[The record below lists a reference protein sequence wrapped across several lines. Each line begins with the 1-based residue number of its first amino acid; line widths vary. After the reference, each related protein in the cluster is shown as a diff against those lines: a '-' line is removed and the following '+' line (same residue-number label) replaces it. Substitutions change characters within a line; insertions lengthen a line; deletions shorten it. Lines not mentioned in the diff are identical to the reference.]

1 MGVCNKIMHLHDS
14 KNTLIQGAVGTYLN
28 EFPPMNWRCNGWRHA
43 WTRRSEDHELS
54 RRSGQR
60 LEESLQPSRHVTL
73 ERIKRQHT
81 MMWYL
86 LASSKVKVH
95 YIHGGML
102 LRIPRTSWE
111 VWPGTRKKPPS
122 QSPFHTGNNQTRIW
136 CDSLLLQGQRL
147 MFTLCETP
155 LRSPRTSWD
164 FWPGTWRKPSAQS
177 PCHTGKNKQNRSWCD
192 HKVKG

>member
-14 KNTLIQGAVGTYLN
+14 KNTLIQGTVGTYLN

-73 ERIKRQHT
+73 DRIKRQHK

-86 LASSKVKVH
+86 FASSKVKVH
-95 YIHGGML
+95 YIYTVACFSEYRESLGRSDQGLEKSLH
-102 LRIPRTSWE
+102 
-111 VWPGTRKKPPS
+111 PS
-122 QSPFHTGNNQTRIW
+122 RY
-136 CDSLLLQGQRL
+136 
-147 MFTLCETP
+147 FTLETIK
-155 LRSPRTSWD
+155 REH
-164 FWPGTWRKPSAQS
+164 GVIA
-177 PCHTGKNKQNRSWCD
+177 CYC
-192 HKVKG
+192 KVKG